1 MSLPGRVNRAQEEIS
16 MNKNEQDVAE
26 QEQPQPLEPP
36 YQPPQPP
43 YQPPQPP
50 LKGFGAQLLA
60 AREQQGFSVGDMV
73 GRIHISVRQLR
84 ALESEKLEDLP
95 EPVYVRG
102 FIRSYAKSLGIDH
115 KPLVEDFNRR
125 YGDSFSIGSH
135 QIPEV
140 AYSSEQVFQD
150 KNPSPWWRLVGLL
163 ILVSAIAAGIWA
175 IVSQDMLK
183 GFTDNEPVPPRPA
196 VQNEEVRREPVKQ
209 AVAPKPQPAA
219 QRQSVQPAPAPAP
232 VPPPKPEP
240 PVIKAQENVPGIV
253 LQADDSTDAAPQ
265 SDRKEVRIRL
275 SVKQECWV
283 RISRVGDDSTVFEQE
298 VPAGAT
304 RSIRSTKPLRVII
317 GNSEDVEVELNDVLF
332 DYKRFISPRDKTVRF
347 RMY

>member
-1 MSLPGRVNRAQEEIS
+1 
-16 MNKNEQDVAE
+16 MNDNVQDVAE
-26 QEQPQPLEPP
+26 QGQPH
-36 YQPPQPP
+36 
-43 YQPPQPP
+43 QPP

-125 YGDSFSIGSH
+125 YGDSFSIGAH

-183 GFTDNEPVPPRPA
+183 GFTDNEPVPSRPA

-209 AVAPKPQPAA
+209 AAAPKPQPAA
-219 QRQSVQPAPAPAP
+219 PRQSVQPAPAPAPAP

-240 PVIKAQENVPGIV
+240 PVVVAQENVPGIV
-253 LQADDSTDAAPQ
+253 LQADDSTAAAPQ